1 MDEKIGTGEASEILG
16 LTRARV
22 SQLCKAGDLSADFL
36 SNVWLIDKKSVER
49 LAQKRKDKKLKK
61 DVVE

>member
-22 SQLCKAGDLSADFL
+22 SQLCKVGDLSADFL